1 MTSTWE
7 RTMSAEPEAGTGG
20 VGTAA
25 SPDVLLRATG
35 VVAGYVPEVNI
46 LNGLDLTLGRNEFV
60 GIIGP
65 NGAGKSTFL
74 KAVLGL
80 VPIRDGTVVFQDED
94 ITGHQA
100 HQLVPK
106 GVGFVP
112 Q

>member
-1 MTSTWE
+1 V
-7 RTMSAEPEAGTGG
+7 AE
-20 VGTAA
+20 
-25 SPDVLLRATG
+25 DLLLEATG
-35 VVAGYVPEVNI
+35 IVAGYVPEVNI
-46 LNGLDLTLGRNEFV
+46 LNGLDLELERGEFV

-80 VPIRDGTVVFQDED
+80 VPVRAGTVTFEGED

-100 HQLVPK
+100 HQLV
-106 GVGFVP
+106 